1 MISTEVVNTGSK
13 KAGEGKIINEFF
25 LYLLFEELMGC
36 PGSTNS
42 VGRAVTLVLRSKLP
56 THHVVTS

>member
-1 MISTEVVNTGSK
+1 MNV
-13 KAGEGKIINEFF
+13 F